1 MNGII
6 SSMNPY
12 IVLSCLRYLFP
23 SKRLNLFKKG
33 RNKKKTTRN
42 RDRRTKKQNE
52 FPFRFVPFRK
62 KKEKKGEELKNK
74 DRLKT

>member
-12 IVLSCLRYLFP
+12 IVLSCLRYLFS
-23 SKRLNLFKKG
+23 SKRLNLKK
-33 RNKKKTTRN
+33 KEIKKTTRN